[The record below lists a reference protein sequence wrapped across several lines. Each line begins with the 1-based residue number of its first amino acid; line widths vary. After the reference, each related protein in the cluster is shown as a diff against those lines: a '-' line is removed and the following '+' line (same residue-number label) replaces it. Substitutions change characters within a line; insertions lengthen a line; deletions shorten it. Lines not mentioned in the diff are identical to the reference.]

1 MPYTLFEKV
10 NTENTQWFQICTLKK
25 TLSGQKIMNF
35 RLDFQ
40 LNYFS
45 YKQLYV
51 IYFNIN
57 SCKDLFIYAIWINNF
72 WG

>member
-1 MPYTLFEKV
+1 MPSTLFEKV

-40 LNYFS
+40 LNCFS

-51 IYFNIN
+51 IYFSVN
-57 SCKDLFIYAIWINNF
+57 SCKDLFIYVIWINNF
-72 WG
+72 GG

>member
-51 IYFNIN
+51 IYFNVN